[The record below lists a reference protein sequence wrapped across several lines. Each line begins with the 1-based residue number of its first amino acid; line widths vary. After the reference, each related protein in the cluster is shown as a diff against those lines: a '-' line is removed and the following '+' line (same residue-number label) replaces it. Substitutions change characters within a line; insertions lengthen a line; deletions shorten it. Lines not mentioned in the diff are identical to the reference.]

1 MTTNSHLTD
10 ALDSVTKALIE
21 ALESK
26 DEDQVVK
33 LFELYNNIK
42 AAQPKGN
49 GISIDFTPPPSMAGA
64 AAWTDFGAASP
75 VTFNDDVISFAG
87 VGEVPYG
94 DTIISGTTGEDTI
107 SLG

>member
-1 MTTNSHLTD
+1 MMTNSHLTD

-42 AAQPKGN
+42 AALPKGN
-49 GISIDFTPPPSMAGA
+49 GISIDFTSPAGA
-64 AAWTDFGAASP
+64 STWTDFGAASP

>member
-26 DEDQVVK
+26 NEDQVVK
-33 LFELYNNIK
+33 LFELYNSVK
-42 AAQPKGN
+42 AAQPKST
-49 GISIDFTPPPSMAGA
+49 GISIEFTSP
-64 AAWTDFGAASP
+64 AWTDFGAASP
-75 VTFNDDVISFAG
+75 VTFNDDVISFSG
-87 VGEVPYG
+87 IGEVPYG
-94 DTIISGTTGEDTI
+94 DTIISGTTGVDTI

>member
-49 GISIDFTPPPSMAGA
+49 GISIDFTSP
-64 AAWTDFGAASP
+64 AWTDFGAASP

-87 VGEVPYG
+87 IGEVPYG
-94 DTIISGTTGEDTI
+94 DTIISGTTGVDTI

>member
-10 ALDSVTKALIE
+10 ALDAVTKALIE

-26 DEDQVVK
+26 DEDQVAK

-42 AAQPKGN
+42 AAQPRGN
-49 GISIDFTPPPSMAGA
+49 GISIDFTSAP
-64 AAWTDFGAASP
+64 AWTDFGAASP

-94 DTIISGTTGEDTI
+94 DTMITTTGGDGTDTI

>member
-26 DEDQVVK
+26 NEDQVVK

-49 GISIDFTPPPSMAGA
+49 GISIDFTSAP
-64 AAWTDFGAASP
+64 AWTDFGAASP

-94 DTIISGTTGEDTI
+94 DTIISSGLGTDTI

>member
-33 LFELYNNIK
+33 LFELYNSVK
-42 AAQPKGN
+42 AAQPKNN
-49 GISIDFTPPPSMAGA
+49 GISIDFTSSP
-64 AAWTDFGAASP
+64 AWTDFGAASP
-75 VTFNDDVISFAG
+75 VTYNNDVITFG
-87 VGEVPYG
+87 DVGEVPIG
-94 DTIISGTTGEDTI
+94 DTIISTGLGTDTI

>member
-26 DEDQVVK
+26 NEDQVVK
-33 LFELYNNIK
+33 LFELYNSVK
-42 AAQPKGN
+42 AAQPKST
-49 GISIDFTPPPSMAGA
+49 GISIEFTSP
-64 AAWTDFGAASP
+64 AWTDFGAASP

-87 VGEVPYG
+87 IGEVPYG
-94 DTIISGTTGEDTI
+94 DTIISGTTGVDTI

>member
-42 AAQPKGN
+42 AAQPKDN
-49 GISIDFTPPPSMAGA
+49 GISIDFPAGVS
-64 AAWTDFGAASP
+64 AWTDFGAASSA
-75 VTFNDDVISFAG
+75 TFNDDVLSFSDVGDVVIS
-87 VGEVPYG
+87 
-94 DTIISGTTGEDTI
+94 TSGQDTI

>member
-26 DEDQVVK
+26 NEDQVVK

-49 GISIDFTPPPSMAGA
+49 GISIDFTSP
-64 AAWTDFGAASP
+64 AWTDFGAASP
-75 VTFNDDVISFAG
+75 VTFNDDVISFSG
-87 VGEVPYG
+87 IGEVPYG
-94 DTIISGTTGEDTI
+94 DTIISGATGEDTI

>member
-49 GISIDFTPPPSMAGA
+49 GISIDFTSP
-64 AAWTDFGAASP
+64 AWTDFGAASP
-75 VTFNDDVISFAG
+75 ITFNHDDVISFG
-87 VGEVPYG
+87 DVGEVPIG
-94 DTIISGTTGEDTI
+94 DTIITTGSGIDTI

>member
-42 AAQPKGN
+42 TAQPKGN
-49 GISIDFTPPPSMAGA
+49 GISIDFTSP
-64 AAWTDFGAASP
+64 AWTDFGAASP

-94 DTIISGTTGEDTI
+94 DTIISGTTGVDTI